1 MGDFL
6 DELARYTNAVY
17 FDTKQ
22 VATSWKAELLR
33 LLEEKFQHDISR
45 LKSHLAAVGV
55 VREEP
60 TIRNWLN
67 DSSLIAPSDYRNVIE
82 KFKDAGFSSAF
93 AQQANSISEAIT
105 NTYEMRRGA
114 TEEILRVLNAGVNYS
129 EGDKSVRLRFG
140 QQQLEFSV
148 ELVEALGSQ
157 LSIAANEL
165 GSIKRVE

>member
-1 MGDFL
+1 M
-6 DELARYTNAVY
+6 A
-17 FDTKQ
+17 
-22 VATSWKAELLR
+22 S
-33 LLEEKFQHDISR
+33 
-45 LKSHLAAVGV
+45 VGV
-55 VREEP
+55 AREEP

-114 TEEILRVLNAGVNYS
+114 KEEILRVLNAGVNYS
-129 EGDKSVRLRFG
+129 DGDKSVRLRFG
-140 QQQLEFSV
+140 QQRLEFSV
-148 ELVEALGSQ
+148 ELIEALGSQ
-157 LSIAANEL
+157 LSIATNEL

>member
-1 MGDFL
+1 
-6 DELARYTNAVY
+6 
-17 FDTKQ
+17 
-22 VATSWKAELLR
+22 
-33 LLEEKFQHDISR
+33 
-45 LKSHLAAVGV
+45 
-55 VREEP
+55 
-60 TIRNWLN
+60 
-67 DSSLIAPSDYRNVIE
+67 
-82 KFKDAGFSSAF
+82 
-93 AQQANSISEAIT
+93 
-105 NTYEMRRGA
+105 MRRGA